1 MPDFDAVTP
10 IETPLGLGL
19 AFLAGMA
26 ASAINAF
33 AGGGSLI
40 SFPTLVGLGL
50 GDRVANATNGIALW
64 PGSASSAL
72 AYRKHIER
80 TKVWLWRMM
89 PSTVAGSITGA
100 LLLVAS
106 GKAFKV
112 VVPFLILLA
121 TVLLAYQGKIKEA
134 AKEGRFKTS
143 ALGAVVIQF
152 LVAVYGGY
160 FGAGMG
166 IMMLGV
172 MSLVMDADLH
182 EMNAVKNWLAVV
194 INAGSSIILLSNGLV
209 SLWPAL
215 AVMAGALIGGY
226 ASGHWT
232 QKVDSELLRKVVV
245 VYGFGMSAWYFWR
258 TFGGG

>member
-1 MPDFDAVTP
+1 MTV

-19 AFLAGMA
+19 AFLAGGA
-26 ASAINAF
+26 AAAINAF

-40 SFPTLVGLGL
+40 SFPTLVGLG
-50 GDRVANATNGIALW
+50 VPEQPANATNAVALW
-64 PGSASSAL
+64 PGSASSAV
-72 AYRKHIER
+72 AFFKHFEK
-80 TKVWLWRMM
+80 TKKWLWLML
-89 PSTVAGSITGA
+89 PPTVVGAILGA

-106 GKAFKV
+106 GQATFKV

-121 TVLLAYQGKIKEA
+121 TVLLAFQGRIKD
-134 AKEGRFKTS
+134 F
-143 ALGAVVIQF
+143 ALSGKFHIRPWMSVLLQF

-172 MSLVMDADLH
+172 MSLTMDADLH

-194 INAGSSIILLSNGLV
+194 INFGASVILVAKGLV
-209 SLWPAL
+209 VLIPAL
-215 AVMAGALIGGY
+215 AVMAGALLGGY
-226 ASGHWT
+226 FSARWV
-232 QKVDSELLRKVVV
+232 QKVDAEKLRKWVV
-245 VYGFGMSAWYFWR
+245 VYGFGMTLFYFWR